1 MSVSEP
7 PPKKVRTVDD
17 FLWVKVKG
25 PSRARKVAKEGLLD
39 VDSLLAQVKHEY
51 PNSLGAVDAASLM
64 LFASEAD
71 FNKNGKAIVPNQV
84 LFAFACMKLT

>member
-7 PPKKVRTVDD
+7 APKKAKTEDD

-25 PSRARKVAKEGLLD
+25 PSDAHQIAKEGLLN
-39 VDSLLAQVKHEY
+39 VDMLLTQVKNEY
-51 PNSLGAVDAASLM
+51 PNSLCAVDAASLM

-71 FNKNGKAIVPNQV
+71 FKKNGKAIVPNQV
-84 LFAFACMKLT
+84 LSALARMKLP